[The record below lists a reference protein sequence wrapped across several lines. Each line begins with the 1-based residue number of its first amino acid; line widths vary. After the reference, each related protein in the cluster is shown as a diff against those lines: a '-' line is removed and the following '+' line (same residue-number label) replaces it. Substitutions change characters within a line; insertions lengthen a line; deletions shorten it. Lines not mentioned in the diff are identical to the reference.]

1 MKYHK
6 NIIIAG
12 LAALALTGCGT
23 ADTTISAENWES
35 LEKPDT
41 EETETIQETQDTQ
54 PEFQKREFTIED
66 PEYDLYTREGQ
77 EELYRDRIEFQK
89 VSDKSNDI
97 SDADTWF
104 QENNLFLPMIK
115 SFLSDTTRTQWQE
128 KAPEQAKWIYEEMA
142 ESVSRGFYD
151 DRYFYEVVD
160 TGRNGADLG
169 SLDLYMYRLES
180 RELEITLHLG
190 DFLYTEGY
198 EPEADAEY
206 DFIRQTVFWAQS
218 EGDTLYLAIGHN
230 TYAEDCPHT
239 GYLLAIDLR
248 NGEIIWES
256 RQQLSNANDFVML
269 EDVIITGYGF
279 TDEDDYLHVIDKGM
293 GIDEECV
300 ALNSAPD
307 FLVEKDGNL
316 YVHTYNTDYIFRI
329 RRQSELA
336 RDSQAVKEE
345 LQNLPDSFEEL
356 TETYEVCGL
365 DYNNAVVGDWGMSFL
380 ASFLRAVEVGEPGK
394 LILAG
399 TTDEGDAILT
409 YISYNGTDFYVMQDN
424 SRDKFRGTGEAYT
437 EEICDAN
444 QVREMIGEVQGMTRD
459 RELTRE
465 EQEQIAFFA
474 QNRQQ
479 WWFDQEIYGL
489 YGLQYAVYD
498 LDGDGRLELMSTV
511 CMGTGLFSE
520 NRFYQMGEDG
530 KTLETLNQ
538 RELPEQENQD
548 GLDSD
553 GYDLGWFMDAYR
565 DSKGRTYYSGSNVFR
580 DGAAFHGEIQG
591 FFYLEGNTVTFQD
604 ICHSTSE
611 ADSDTED
618 TIDIYYDMD
627 DNEIP
632 VEAYDLLLS
641 DFVKG
646 MEKGKAYIN
655 WFTDDEVTED
665 TDDAW
670 EQRLAQSYRY
680 ALYY

>member
-54 PEFQKREFTIED
+54 PEFQKREFTITQLED
-66 PEYDLYTREGQ
+66 DLYTREGQ

-89 VSDKSNDI
+89 VSDKSNNI

-104 QENNLFLPMIK
+104 QENDLFLPMIK
-115 SFLSDTTRTQWQE
+115 NFLSDTTRTQWQE
-128 KAPEQAKWIYEEMA
+128 QAPEQAKWIYEEMA
-142 ESVSRGFYD
+142 ENVSRGFYD
-151 DRYFYEVVD
+151 GRYFYEVVD
-160 TGRNGADLG
+160 TGRNGEDLG
-169 SLDLYMYRLES
+169 SLDLYMYRLDS

-190 DFLYTEGY
+190 DFLYTDGY
-198 EPEADAEY
+198 EPAADAEY

-239 GYLLAIDLR
+239 GYLLAIDLQ
-248 NGEIIWES
+248 NGEVLWES
-256 RQQLSNANDFVML
+256 RQQVANANNFVLL
-269 EDVIITGYGF
+269 EDVIVTGYGF
-279 TDEDDYLHVIDKGM
+279 TDEDDYLHVIDKGT
-293 GIDEECV
+293 GIDQKCV
-300 ALNSAPD
+300 ELKSAPD

-424 SRDKFRGTGEAYT
+424 SRDKFRGTGEAYI
-437 EEICDAN
+437 EEICNASR
-444 QVREMIGEVQGMTRD
+444 VREMIGEVQGMTRN

-479 WWFDQEIYGL
+479 WWFDQETYGL

-538 RELPEQENQD
+538 RELPGQENQD
-548 GLDSD
+548 SLDSD

-655 WFTDDEVTED
+655 WFADDEVTED

-670 EQRLAQSYRY
+670 EQRLAQSYKY
-680 ALYY
+680 GLYY

>member
-12 LAALALTGCGT
+12 LVALALTGCGK
-23 ADTTISAENWES
+23 ADSASAENRES
-35 LEKPDT
+35 LEKTDT
-41 EETETIQETQDTQ
+41 EETETIQETQEPL

-66 PEYDLYTREGQ
+66 PEYDFYTREGQ
-77 EELYRDRIEFQK
+77 QELYRDRIEFQEL
-89 VSDKSNDI
+89 SDKPNDI

-104 QENNLFLPMIK
+104 QENDLFLPMIK
-115 SFLSDTTRTQWQE
+115 NFLSDTTRIQWE
-128 KAPEQAKWIYEEMA
+128 EAAPEQAKWIYEDMA

-160 TGRNGADLG
+160 TGRNGEDLG
-169 SLDLYMYRLES
+169 SLDLYMYRLDS

-190 DFLYTEGY
+190 DFLYADGY
-198 EPEADAEY
+198 EPAAAAEY

-239 GYLLAIDLR
+239 GYLLAIDLQ
-248 NGEIIWES
+248 NGEVLWES
-256 RQQLSNANDFVML
+256 RQQVANANNFVLL
-269 EDVIITGYGF
+269 EDVIVTGYGF
-279 TDEDDYLHVIDKGM
+279 TDEYDYLHVIDKGI
-293 GIDEECV
+293 GIDQKCV
-300 ALNSAPD
+300 ELKSAPD
-307 FLVEKDGNL
+307 FLVEKDGKL
-316 YVHTYNTDYIFRI
+316 YVHTYNTDYVFRI
-329 RRQSELA
+329 RRQSELE
-336 RDSQAVKEE
+336 RDTQAVKAE
-345 LQNLPDSFEEL
+345 LENLPDSLEEL
-356 TETYEVCGL
+356 SETYDVCCL
-365 DYNNAVVGDWGMSFL
+365 DYNNAIVGDLGMGYL
-380 ASFLRAVEVGEPGK
+380 ASFLRTVEIGEPGK

-399 TTDEGDAILT
+399 TTEEGDVILT

-437 EEICDAN
+437 EEICDASR
-444 QVREMIGEVQGMTRD
+444 VKEMIGEVQGMTRD

-474 QNRQQ
+474 KNRQQ
-479 WWFDQEIYGL
+479 WRFDQETYGP

-498 LDGDGRLELMSTV
+498 LDGDGRLELMTTV

-538 RELPEQENQD
+538 RELPDRENQD
-548 GLDSD
+548 SLDSD
-553 GYDLGWFMDAYR
+553 GYDLGWSMDAYR
-565 DSKGRTYYSGSNVFR
+565 DSKGRTYYSGSNIFR

-632 VEAYDLLLS
+632 KEAYDLLLS

-646 MEKGKAYIN
+646 MEKSKAYIN

-665 TDDAW
+665 TDDVW

>member
-12 LAALALTGCGT
+12 LVALALTGCGT
-23 ADTTISAENWES
+23 VDTTISAENWQS
-35 LEKPDT
+35 LEKMDT
-41 EETETIQETQDTQ
+41 EETETIQETQEQ
-54 PEFQKREFTIED
+54 LPEFQKREFTIED

-77 EELYRDRIEFQK
+77 QELYRDRIEFQEL
-89 VSDKSNDI
+89 SDKSNNI

-104 QENNLFLPMIK
+104 QKNDLFLPMIK
-115 SFLSDTTRTQWQE
+115 NFLSDTTRTQWQE
-128 KAPEQAKWIYEEMA
+128 QAPEQAKWIYEEMA
-142 ESVSRGFYD
+142 ERVSRGFYD

-160 TGRNGADLG
+160 TGRNGEDLG
-169 SLDLYMYRLES
+169 SLDLYMYRLDS

-190 DFLYTEGY
+190 DFLYTDGY
-198 EPEADAEY
+198 EPAADAEY

-239 GYLLAIDLR
+239 GYLLAIDLQ
-248 NGEIIWES
+248 NGEVLWES
-256 RQQLSNANDFVML
+256 RQQVANANNFVLL
-269 EDVIITGYGF
+269 EDVIVTGYGF
-279 TDEDDYLHVIDKGM
+279 TDEYDYLHLIDKGI
-293 GIDEECV
+293 GIDQKCV
-300 ALNSAPD
+300 ELKSAPD
-307 FLVEKDGNL
+307 FLVEKDGKL
-316 YVHTYNTDYIFRI
+316 YVHTYNTDYVFQI

-336 RDSQAVKEE
+336 RDAQAVKAE
-345 LQNLPDSFEEL
+345 LENLPDSLEEL
-356 TETYEVCGL
+356 SETYDVCCL
-365 DYNNAVVGDWGMSFL
+365 DYNNAIVGDFGMGYL
-380 ASFLRAVEVGEPGK
+380 ASFLRAVEIGEPGK

-409 YISYNGTDFYVMQDN
+409 YISYNGKDFYVMQDN
-424 SRDKFRGTGEAYT
+424 SRDKFRGTGEVYT
-437 EEICDAN
+437 EEICDASR
-444 QVREMIGEVQGMTRD
+444 VKEMIGEVQGMTRN
-459 RELTRE
+459 REFTKE

-474 QNRQQ
+474 KNRQQ
-479 WWFDQEIYGL
+479 WRFDLETYGP

>member
-12 LAALALTGCGT
+12 LVALALTGCGK

-35 LEKPDT
+35 LEKMDT
-41 EETETIQETQDTQ
+41 EETETIQETQEQ
-54 PEFQKREFTIED
+54 LPEFQKREFTIED

-77 EELYRDRIEFQK
+77 QELYRDRIEFQEL
-89 VSDKSNDI
+89 SDKSNNI

-104 QENNLFLPMIK
+104 QKNDLFLPMIK
-115 SFLSDTTRTQWQE
+115 NFLSDTTRTQWQE
-128 KAPEQAKWIYEEMA
+128 QAPEQAKWIYEEMA

-160 TGRNGADLG
+160 TGRNGEDLG
-169 SLDLYMYRLES
+169 SLDLYMYRLDS

-190 DFLYTEGY
+190 DFLYTDGY
-198 EPEADAEY
+198 EPAADAEY

-239 GYLLAIDLR
+239 GYLLAIDLQ
-248 NGEIIWES
+248 NGEVLWES
-256 RQQLSNANDFVML
+256 RQQVANANNFVLL
-269 EDVIITGYGF
+269 EDVIVTGYGF
-279 TDEDDYLHVIDKGM
+279 TDEYDYLHLIDKGI
-293 GIDEECV
+293 GIDQKCV
-300 ALNSAPD
+300 ELKSAPD
-307 FLVEKDGNL
+307 FLVEKDGKL
-316 YVHTYNTDYIFRI
+316 YVHTYNTDYVFQI

-336 RDSQAVKEE
+336 RDTQAVKAE
-345 LQNLPDSFEEL
+345 LENLPDSLEEL
-356 TETYEVCGL
+356 SETYDVCCL
-365 DYNNAVVGDWGMSFL
+365 DYNNAIVGDFGMGYL
-380 ASFLRAVEVGEPGK
+380 ASFLRAVEIGEPGK

-409 YISYNGTDFYVMQDN
+409 YISYNGKDFYVMQDN

-474 QNRQQ
+474 KNRQQ
-479 WWFDQEIYGL
+479 WRFDQETYGP

-548 GLDSD
+548 SLDSD
-553 GYDLGWFMDAYR
+553 GYDLGWSMDAYR

>member
-54 PEFQKREFTIED
+54 PEFQKREFTITQLED
-66 PEYDLYTREGQ
+66 DLYTREGQ
-77 EELYRDRIEFQK
+77 QELYRDRIEFQEL
-89 VSDKSNDI
+89 SDKPNDI

-104 QENNLFLPMIK
+104 QENDLFLPMIK
-115 SFLSDTTRTQWQE
+115 NFLSDTTRIQWE
-128 KAPEQAKWIYEEMA
+128 EAAPEQAKWIYEDMA

-160 TGRNGADLG
+160 TGRKGADLG
-169 SLDLYMYRLES
+169 SLDLYMYRLDS

-190 DFLYTEGY
+190 DFLYADGY

-206 DFIRQTVFWAQS
+206 DFIRQSVFWAQS

-239 GYLLAIDLR
+239 GYLLAIDLQ
-248 NGEIIWES
+248 NGEVIWES

-279 TDEDDYLHVIDKGM
+279 TAEDDYLHVIDKGM
-293 GIDEECV
+293 GIDQECV
-300 ALNSAPD
+300 ELKSAPD

-316 YVHTYNTDYIFRI
+316 YVHTYNTDYIFQI

-336 RDSQAVKEE
+336 RDTQAVKAE
-345 LQNLPDSFEEL
+345 LENLPDSLEEL
-356 TETYEVCGL
+356 SETYDVCCL

-399 TTDEGDAILT
+399 TTVEGDAILT
-409 YISYNGTDFYVMQDN
+409 YISYNGKDFYVMQDN

-437 EEICDAN
+437 EEICDASR
-444 QVREMIGEVQGMTRD
+444 VKEMIGEVQGMTRD

-474 QNRQQ
+474 KNRQQ
-479 WWFDQEIYGL
+479 WRFDQETYGP

-498 LDGDGRLELMSTV
+498 LDGDGRLELMTTV

-538 RELPEQENQD
+538 RELPDRENQD
-548 GLDSD
+548 SLDSD
-553 GYDLGWFMDAYR
+553 GYDLGWSMDAYR
-565 DSKGRTYYSGSNVFR
+565 DSKGRTYYSGSNIFR

-646 MEKGKAYIN
+646 MEKSKAYIN

-665 TDDAW
+665 TDDVW